1 MSFRC
6 RLGFALACV
15 LVASIWLNASVLVSM
30 IAAGSL
36 LDDDAAG
43 LMLLDSDESNKEG
56 SVVNVTNTFDDPSTT
71 KSVGNGNKPSLML
84 LLNSTTANQLKAYT
98 YEKSMRRSSNNST
111 IDVLI
116 VGSKFRMHAAKVQSN
131 TWGSH
136 DSVRHFV
143 LATEDDDVNPHC
155 HSTMT
160 KEDIAMQSYTC
171 NTKYHWHQIRALN
184 KLTMMLHHNYAS
196 QKWLGGKKNAA
207 GWLCAQRRF
216 VSSFTKLVGM
226 YTTVDSLPDYLIIAD
241 DDTYFNMEHL
251 EEYLIRQPAR
261 LEERGFN
268 QDTSTVP
275 SFNAPVVFAG
285 CKVRL
290 PTHQITFT
298 SPFGGFGTFLSKGSL
313 KRWMQP
319 LHCNETA
326 TGYEKG
332 LCNKMLHKSQHKYPV
347 LATVGEERYYAKGDS
362 LNDIFDKYI
371 HKEKY
376 FCMHSDWAFGYFANF
391 LNISRECHPGS
402 DWIAE
407 KFPERGENNRL
418 HDIMK
423 SEIYGSTFNGLCK
436 YGNGNP
442 GKDLGCHTNATI
454 CHYVNE
460 TEMLRIHA
468 ES

>member
-116 VGSKFRMHAAKVQSN
+116 VGSKFKMHAAKVQSN

-171 NTKYHWHQIRALN
+171 NTKY
-184 KLTMMLHHNYAS
+184 
-196 QKWLGGKKNAA
+196 
-207 GWLCAQRRF
+207 
-216 VSSFTKLVGM
+216 
-226 YTTVDSLPDYLIIAD
+226 
-241 DDTYFNMEHL
+241 
-251 EEYLIRQPAR
+251 
-261 LEERGFN
+261 
-268 QDTSTVP
+268 P
-275 SFNAPVVFAG
+275 S
-285 CKVRL
+285 
-290 PTHQITFT
+290 I
-298 SPFGGFGTFLSKGSL
+298 
-313 KRWMQP
+313 
-319 LHCNETA
+319 E
-326 TGYEKG
+326 
-332 LCNKMLHKSQHKYPV
+332 
-347 LATVGEERYYAKGDS
+347 
-362 LNDIFDKYI
+362 
-371 HKEKY
+371 
-376 FCMHSDWAFGYFANF
+376 
-391 LNISRECHPGS
+391 
-402 DWIAE
+402 
-407 KFPERGENNRL
+407 
-418 HDIMK
+418 
-423 SEIYGSTFNGLCK
+423 
-436 YGNGNP
+436 
-442 GKDLGCHTNATI
+442 
-454 CHYVNE
+454 
-460 TEMLRIHA
+460 
-468 ES
+468 